1 MQIYD
6 ISTPLTE
13 KMPCFPGDPAFRS
26 DRLHAI
32 ARGDPY
38 NISTLQFGSHAG
50 THVDPPLHFV
60 PGGAS
65 ADELSLAELNGPC
78 FVLEVAETSRS
89 IGPPELGRVPEGTRR
104 LLLKSSNSRRWK
116 AGDSFFSDYV
126 ALSAEGADWCL
137 DHQVKLVGIDS
148 LSIEKDSTGT
158 FPVHHRLLSKSVL
171 IVEGLRLAEVAA
183 GPYELRCLPL
193 KIVGGD
199 GAPARAILIAP

>member
-13 KMPCFPGDPAFRS
+13 KMPCFPGDPVFRS

-126 ALSAEGADWCL
+126 ALERGGRGLVPRPSGEARWNRFVVDREGFDRNVSRPPSTV
-137 DHQVKLVGIDS
+137 VKVRPDRGRPS
-148 LSIEKDSTGT
+148 PRGGGGG
-158 FPVHHRLLSKSVL
+158 SV
-171 IVEGLRLAEVAA
+171 
-183 GPYELRCLPL
+183 
-193 KIVGGD
+193 
-199 GAPARAILIAP
+199 